1 MERIKQ
7 ALERARQE
15 RDSNAGSATP
25 VRAKRTERHPSP
37 GRGDKIVYTET
48 EVFVPSPAVL
58 DANRVLGGNAAGA
71 ATDAYR
77 MLRTRVLQKMRD
89 NGWNSLMVT
98 SARPEEG
105 KSLTAVNLAISL
117 AREVTHTVL
126 LVDLDLRRPGLHQFF
141 GYQPKAGL
149 VDVLRNGV
157 PLASVLFN
165 PGIERLVVLP
175 NGDREENSSE
185 LLSAP
190 EMLDVIEEI
199 KTRYPE
205 RIVIFDLP
213 PVLATD
219 DALAFGPSVDAAL
232 FVVEEGGTRHDD
244 LAAMF
249 EIMKDVSVLG
259 VVMNKSV
266 DGATPYYY

>member
-7 ALERARQE
+7 ALERAKKE
-15 RDSNAGSATP
+15 RESSGRGEAT
-25 VRAKRTERHPSP
+25 VVLSERRPSP
-37 GRGDKIVYTET
+37 GRGDAIVYTDT
-48 EVFVPSPAVL
+48 RVIKPAQAVL
-58 DANRVLGGNAAGA
+58 DAQRVLGGDSASG

-98 SARPEEG
+98 SASPDEG

-126 LVDLDLRRPGLHQFF
+126 LVDLDLRRPGLHRFF
-141 GYQPKAGL
+141 GYDPETGL
-149 VDVLRNGV
+149 VDVLKSGA
-157 PLASVLFN
+157 PLSQALFN
-165 PGIERLVVLP
+165 PSIDRLVVLP
-175 NGDREENSSE
+175 NREREENSSE

-190 EMLDVIEEI
+190 EMLDLIAEI
-199 KTRYPE
+199 KNRYPE

-219 DALAFGPSVDAAL
+219 DALAFSPNVDAAL
-232 FVVEEGGTRHDD
+232 LVVEEGSTQRDD
-244 LAAMF
+244 LAATYD
-249 EIMKDVSVLG
+249 IMKDVNFLG
-259 VVMNKSV
+259 VVMNKSRSRS
-266 DGATPYYY
+266 GPYYY

>member
-7 ALERARQE
+7 ALERAKHE
-15 RDSNAGSATP
+15 RESKGEGDKTVVLTNA
-25 VRAKRTERHPSP
+25 RPSP
-37 GRGDKIVYTET
+37 GRGDKIVYTDT
-48 EVFVPSPAVL
+48 KVFEPSQEVL
-58 DANRVLGGNAAGA
+58 DAQRVIGGSSAGP

-126 LVDLDLRRPGLHQFF
+126 LVDLDLRRPGLHTFF
-141 GYQPKAGL
+141 GYEPETGL
-149 VDVLRNGV
+149 VDVLRTDSRLSEALV
-157 PLASVLFN
+157 N
-165 PGIERLVVLP
+165 PSIERLVVLP
-175 NGDREENSSE
+175 NRAREENSSE

-190 EMLDVIEEI
+190 EMLDLIAEI
-199 KTRYPE
+199 KDRYPE

-219 DALAFGPSVDAAL
+219 DALAFSPNVDAAL
-232 FVVEEGGTRHDD
+232 IVVEEGATQHED
-244 LAAMF
+244 LAAVYD
-249 EIMKDVSVLG
+249 IMKDVNILG

-266 DGATPYYY
+266 EGSGPYYY